1 MGSESFVLCSLVNL
15 SRSGEES
22 RKSKKGQGE
31 SEFWI
36 AINSVFLS

>member
-15 SRSGEES
+15 SRSGEE
-22 RKSKKGQGE
+22 RKSKKGQEE